1 MAPVIRFKDFLR
13 SYELDH
19 TPWGFSYDCVVWYGC
34 MDGDRKDIYTGRRSG
49 RRYGGMGINVCFRT
63 MFDYFRYRIFA
74 RSRNRKLRRD
84 ERKSAAKSEIS
95 VTKKLAGWIDNSEQ
109 AYLRRE
115 YEVWCYENG
124 VDPEA
129 VIPVSIRPSDSDI
142 SFTGACTQDGKY
154 MICVDNTGK
163 YRAVKANQK
172 REGVNHS

>member
-34 MDGDRKDIYTGRRSG
+34 MDGDGKDKYTGQRHSG
-49 RRYGGMGINVCFRT
+49 VNVCFRS
-63 MFDYFRYRIFA
+63 MFDYFRYRMFA
-74 RSRNRKLRRD
+74 RSRSRKLRRD
-84 ERKSAAKSEIS
+84 ERKSEAKSE
-95 VTKKLAGWIDNSEQ
+95 VTKKLAGWIENSEQ

-115 YEVWCYENG
+115 YEIWCYENG
-124 VDPEA
+124 VDPKA
-129 VIPVSIRPSDSDI
+129 VIPVSIRLSYSDI

-163 YRAVKANQK
+163 YRAVKANQI